1 MVDVTLE
8 QKLTGAEAV
17 VWDLSDLYAGV
28 DDPKIQQDIDRA
40 LALADDYA
48 AIYRGRVATLTG
60 AELVASQEAY
70 EVLADIFG
78 RVAAFAGLMFST
90 DTSDPKRGALIQ
102 KMQENA
108 AALTQ
113 KLLFFD
119 LEWKALDAAQ
129 AQVLLEQVTV
139 PRFRHDLEA
148 KLRYKPYTLEEAVEQ
163 VLVEKEVTGASAWV
177 RFFTQLTSGLRFELD
192 GNTLTQSQLLANL
205 YATDRE
211 LRKRTADALTTT
223 LHSRSMELTYIFNV
237 IVADKA
243 AEDKRRDFPSWISDR
258 NLSNKAPD
266 ATVEALIS
274 AVTANYELCARHY
287 RLKRR
292 ILGYEEL
299 FDYDRYA
306 PVKLGA
312 ESQFYTWSEA
322 RAITQAAYDRFS
334 PRVGS
339 IVNEFFEKNWIHA
352 PVLPNK
358 RGGAFAASVVPS
370 VHPFVFVNYMGNA
383 RDITTLAHELGHGLH
398 MALGGRANGMGGLY
412 TPLTTAEM
420 ASTFGEMLVFQDLM
434 AAEPNPVAQLEL
446 LAGKIED
453 TFATVFR
460 QIAMNRFENLLHTAR
475 REEGELSTD
484 RINALWMQ
492 TQREQFGDSVTLRD
506 EYSQWWSYVPHFLG
520 TPGYVYAYSFGE
532 LLVLALYNIYK
543 ERGAAF
549 ADQYIAVL
557 EAGDTDYPENI
568 LAKVGVDLRDPAFWN
583 EGLKAISDLVDQ
595 EEALARQVFPDK
607 F

>member
-1 MVDVTLE
+1 
-8 QKLTGAEAV
+8 
-17 VWDLSDLYAGV
+17 
-28 DDPKIQQDIDRA
+28 
-40 LALADDYA
+40 
-48 AIYRGRVATLTG
+48 
-60 AELVASQEAY
+60 
-70 EVLADIFG
+70 
-78 RVAAFAGLMFST
+78 
-90 DTSDPKRGALIQ
+90 
-102 KMQENA
+102 
-108 AALTQ
+108 
-113 KLLFFD
+113 
-119 LEWKALDAAQ
+119 
-129 AQVLLEQVTV
+129 
-139 PRFRHDLEA
+139 
-148 KLRYKPYTLEEAVEQ
+148 
-163 VLVEKEVTGASAWV
+163 
-177 RFFTQLTSGLRFELD
+177 
-192 GNTLTQSQLLANL
+192 
-205 YATDRE
+205 
-211 LRKRTADALTTT
+211 
-223 LHSRSMELTYIFNV
+223 
-237 IVADKA
+237 
-243 AEDKRRDFPSWISDR
+243 
-258 NLSNKAPD
+258 
-266 ATVEALIS
+266 
-274 AVTANYELCARHY
+274 
-287 RLKRR
+287 
-292 ILGYEEL
+292 
-299 FDYDRYA
+299 
-306 PVKLGA
+306 
-312 ESQFYTWSEA
+312 
-322 RAITQAAYDRFS
+322 
-334 PRVGS
+334 
-339 IVNEFFEKNWIHA
+339 
-352 PVLPNK
+352 
-358 RGGAFAASVVPS
+358 
-370 VHPFVFVNYMGNA
+370 
-383 RDITTLAHELGHGLH
+383 